1 MSISEQQRQQVMAQA
16 QGALRLQ
23 IAYVGV
29 ANHLFPALTRL
40 GEANVSELAAEAG
53 RDPGYV
59 ERWCDAALAFG
70 LVEEVGDGR
79 FVATDLGAA
88 FDPAQPGSLMPFA
101 VQTMLSAHM
110 AESAASRMESGER
123 PGEAVLGERP
133 GLLPWFGPM
142 LEATFAPLFEGEI
155 LPQLDIYRE
164 AETAGGVAVDL
175 GCGNGWYLRTLARA
189 LPRLRGVGVDG
200 FAENIDQA
208 TLLAAADGV
217 ADRLTFTAG
226 DLHDLELP
234 EPPAVIA
241 MNRALHHVWSERDR
255 LLPRLAERLAPGG
268 AVVVW
273 EPAWP
278 DRRSALLDPAR
289 RPMAFQNLAEHVQGN
304 HFLRPAEV
312 AAAFEA
318 VGLTPEVH
326 LFAGDKEAVIVARK
340 GAFFAARKKN
350 GG

>member
-1 MSISEQQRQQVMAQA
+1 MSISEAQRQQVMAQA
-16 QGALRLQ
+16 QGALCLQ
-23 IAYVGV
+23 VAYVGV
-29 ANHLFPALTRL
+29 ANHLFPALARL
-40 GEANVSELAAEAG
+40 GTASVAELATAVG
-53 RDPGYV
+53 RDLGYV

-70 LVEEVGDGR
+70 LVAEVGEGR
-79 FVATDLGAA
+79 FSATDLGAA
-88 FDPAQPGSLMPFA
+88 FDPAAPGSLMPFA
-101 VQTMLSAHM
+101 VQTMLAAHM

-155 LPQLDIYRE
+155 LPHLAVYRDAE
-164 AETAGGVAVDL
+164 AAGGVAVDL
-175 GCGNGWYLRTLARA
+175 GCGNGWYLRALVRH

-208 TLLAAADGV
+208 TLLAAAEGV

-226 DLHDLELP
+226 DLHDLELA
-234 EPPAVIA
+234 EAPAVIA
-241 MNRALHHVWSERDR
+241 MNRALHHVWDQRDR

-268 AVVVW
+268 AVVIW

-278 DRRSALLDPAR
+278 DRRGALLDPTR

-304 HFLRPAEV
+304 RFLRPAEV
-312 AAAFEA
+312 AAAFEG

-326 LFAGDKEAVIVARK
+326 LFAGGKEAVIVARK
-340 GAFFAARKKN
+340 DG
-350 GG
+350 

>member
-1 MSISEQQRQQVMAQA
+1 MSISEQQRQQVMTQA
-16 QGALRLQ
+16 QGALALQ
-23 IAYVGV
+23 VAYVGV
-29 ANHLFPALTRL
+29 ANHLFPALARL
-40 GEANVSELAAEAG
+40 GEASAAELATEAG
-53 RDPGYV
+53 RDVGYV

-70 LVEEVGDGR
+70 LLEEVGEGR
-79 FVATDLGAA
+79 FSATELGAA
-88 FDPAQPGSLMPFA
+88 FDPAQPASLMPFA

-123 PGEAVLGERP
+123 PGEAVLAERP

-142 LEATFAPLFEGEI
+142 LEATFTPLFENEI

-164 AETAGGVAVDL
+164 VEAVGGVAVDL
-175 GCGNGWYLRTLARA
+175 GCGNGWYLRA
-189 LPRLRGVGVDG
+189 LVRHLPGLRGHGVDG

-208 TLLAAADGV
+208 IRLAAAEGV

-226 DLHDLELP
+226 DLHDLALT
-234 EPPAVIA
+234 EPPTVIA

-255 LLPRLAERLAPGG
+255 LLPKLAERLAPGG

-278 DRRSALLDPAR
+278 DRRGALCDPAR

-318 VGLTPEVH
+318 VGLTPEIH
-326 LFAGDKEAVIVARK
+326 LFADDKEAVVVARK
-340 GAFFAARKKN
+340 AG
-350 GG
+350 